1 MAKFKF
7 QFSNQVNFES
17 EDFSN
22 VDKLLTFLED
32 ENERLKAQG
41 QSASFSLQKLDKKDQ
56 VIANFE
62 RIDLPI
68 DIWDEH
74 LFFPLYEHNI
84 KYLKNNPDLASII
97 ISEKPQIDGENSN
110 FSDDAGISLSED
122 DNNWE
127 KQLLEASEKELLER
141 QSDEQSE
148 DEEKGFT
155 YSPTEEEDKAPV
167 FSQPPVTEVIGTTKT
182 AKTNDIPSF
191 IVPSENKAETPA
203 ESQTV
208 ITNTEPKLIEES
220 QDYAGIVESMSDPIS
235 IASPSLSD
243 HLNILENMGNSDDQ
257 ELNQLLTE
265 ISTYLDQKLAS
276 YTSKMEQSTNQ
287 ELESIDRREE
297 VKKALLDQCSQL
309 TQSQIHSLNEQL
321 TQEKARAISD
331 EQIRHQNELSRIEV
345 NFNSRLQQGKQDI
358 EMTNLSNAQKEIKKR
373 QYEITSTLSTYAKTK
388 TEQNQGKLHLMK
400 SKLQETFSSIFKK
413 NLIKEE
419 SYQDKILSK
428 FPINNEASALD
439 EKSKI
444 KSLDIAQSSHDKP
457 SVMPKRKYH
466 MVR

>member
-68 DIWDEH
+68 DVWDEH
-74 LFFPLYEHNI
+74 LFSPLYEHNI

-97 ISEKPQIDGENSN
+97 ISEKPQI
-110 FSDDAGISLSED
+110 DAGISLSED

-148 DEEKGFT
+148 DEEKLFT
-155 YSPTEEEDKAPV
+155 YSSAEEEKV
-167 FSQPPVTEVIGTTKT
+167 PVTEVVGTTNIVDD
-182 AKTNDIPSF
+182 NDVPPF
-191 IVPSENKAETPA
+191 IYPTENKDETPA
-203 ESQTV
+203 ESQSVSTA
-208 ITNTEPKLIEES
+208 TEPKFIDKS
-220 QDYAGIVESMSDPIS
+220 QDYAGGVESMSAPIS
-235 IASPSLSD
+235 IDSPSLSD

-265 ISTYLDQKLAS
+265 ISTYLDQKLTS

-331 EQIRHQNELSRIEV
+331 EQTRHQNELSRIEV
-345 NFNSRLQQGKQDI
+345 DFNSRLMQGKQDI
-358 EMTNLSNAQKEIKKR
+358 EMTNLSNTQKEIEKR
-373 QYEITSTLSTYAKTK
+373 QSEITSTLSTYAKTK
-388 TEQNQGKLHLMK
+388 AEQNQGKLHLMK
-400 SKLQETFSSIFKK
+400 SKLQDTFSSIFKK
-413 NLIKEE
+413 NIIKEE
-419 SYQDKILSK
+419 GYRDDILSK
-428 FPINNEASALD
+428 FSGGSDSSLPDESLKIKPLHVSKD
-439 EKSKI
+439 ISEKSPQKNI
-444 KSLDIAQSSHDKP
+444 L
-457 SVMPKRKYH
+457 
-466 MVR
+466 VR

>member
-68 DIWDEH
+68 DVWDEH
-74 LFFPLYEHNI
+74 LFSPLYEHNI

-97 ISEKPQIDGENSN
+97 ISEKPQI
-110 FSDDAGISLSED
+110 DAGISLSED

-148 DEEKGFT
+148 DEEKLFT
-155 YSPTEEEDKAPV
+155 YSSAEEEKV
-167 FSQPPVTEVIGTTKT
+167 PVTEVVGTTNIVDD
-182 AKTNDIPSF
+182 NDVPPF
-191 IVPSENKAETPA
+191 IYPTENKDETPA
-203 ESQTV
+203 ESQSVSTA
-208 ITNTEPKLIEES
+208 TEPKFIDKS
-220 QDYAGIVESMSDPIS
+220 QDYAGVVESMSAPIS

-265 ISTYLDQKLAS
+265 ISTYLDQKLTS

-297 VKKALLDQCSQL
+297 VKKVLLDQCSQL

-331 EQIRHQNELSRIEV
+331 EQTRHQNELSRIEV
-345 NFNSRLQQGKQDI
+345 DFNSRLMQGKQDI
-358 EMTNLSNAQKEIKKR
+358 EMTNLSNTQKEIEKR
-373 QYEITSTLSTYAKTK
+373 QSEITSTLSTYAKTK
-388 TEQNQGKLHLMK
+388 AEQNQGKLHLMK
-400 SKLQETFSSIFKK
+400 SKLQDTFSSIFKK
-413 NLIKEE
+413 NIIKEE
-419 SYQDKILSK
+419 GYRDDILSK
-428 FPINNEASALD
+428 FSGGSDSSLPDESLKIKPLHVSKD
-439 EKSKI
+439 ISEKSPQKNI
-444 KSLDIAQSSHDKP
+444 L
-457 SVMPKRKYH
+457 
-466 MVR
+466 VR

>member
-41 QSASFSLQKLDKKDQ
+41 QSASFSLKKLDKKDQ

-68 DIWDEH
+68 DVWDEH
-74 LFFPLYEHNI
+74 LFSPLYEHNI

-97 ISEKPQIDGENSN
+97 ISEKPQIDGGNSN
-110 FSDDAGISLSED
+110 FSDAAGISLSD
-122 DNNWE
+122 DDSNWG
-127 KQLLEASEKELLER
+127 KQLLEASEKELLEH

-148 DEEKGFT
+148 DEQKGFT
-155 YSPTEEEDKAPV
+155 YSPTEEDKAPV
-167 FSQPPVTEVIGTTKT
+167 FSQPPATEVVGTTKT

-191 IVPSENKAETPA
+191 IDPSENKAETPA

-235 IASPSLSD
+235 IVSPSLSD
-243 HLNILENMGNSDDQ
+243 HLNILENMGNSDDK

-331 EQIRHQNELSRIEV
+331 EQTRHQNELSRIEV
-345 NFNSRLQQGKQDI
+345 DFNSRLMQGKQDI
-358 EMTNLSNAQKEIKKR
+358 EMTNLSNAQKEIEKR
-373 QYEITSTLSTYAKTK
+373 QSEITSTLSTYAKTK
-388 TEQNQGKLHLMK
+388 AEQNQGKLHLMK
-400 SKLQETFSSIFKK
+400 SKLQDTFSSIFKK
-413 NLIKEE
+413 NIIKEE
-419 SYQDKILSK
+419 GYRDDILSK
-428 FPINNEASALD
+428 FSGDSDSSLPDESLKIKPLHVSQD
-439 EKSKI
+439 ISEKSPQKNI
-444 KSLDIAQSSHDKP
+444 L
-457 SVMPKRKYH
+457 
-466 MVR
+466 VR

>member
-41 QSASFSLQKLDKKDQ
+41 QSASFALKKLDKKDQ

-68 DIWDEH
+68 DVWDEH
-74 LFFPLYEHNI
+74 LFSPLYEHNI

-97 ISEKPQIDGENSN
+97 ISEKPQINGEISN
-110 FSDDAGISLSED
+110 FSDDAGISLSD
-122 DNNWE
+122 DDSNWE

-148 DEEKGFT
+148 DEEKVFT
-155 YSPTEEEDKAPV
+155 YSSAEEEKVPV
-167 FSQPPVTEVIGTTKT
+167 FNQPPVTEVVGTTKT
-182 AKTNDIPSF
+182 AKTNDVPPF
-191 IVPSENKAETPA
+191 IYPSENKTETPA
-203 ESQTV
+203 ESQTA
-208 ITNTEPKLIEES
+208 IKNTEPKLIEKS
-220 QDYAGIVESMSDPIS
+220 QDYAGIVESMSEPIS
-235 IASPSLSD
+235 VASPSLSD

-265 ISTYLDQKLAS
+265 ISTYLDQKLTS

-287 ELESIDRREE
+287 ELDSIDRREE

-331 EQIRHQNELSRIEV
+331 EQARHQNELSRIEV
-345 NFNSRLQQGKQDI
+345 DFNSRLMQGKQDI
-358 EMTNLSNAQKEIKKR
+358 EMTNLSNAQKEIEKR
-373 QYEITSTLSTYAKTK
+373 QSEITSTLSTYAKTK
-388 TEQNQGKLHLMK
+388 AEQNQGKLHLMK
-400 SKLQETFSSIFKK
+400 SKLQDTFSSIFKK
-413 NLIKEE
+413 NIIKEE
-419 SYQDKILSK
+419 GYRDDILSK
-428 FPINNEASALD
+428 FSGGSDSSIPDESLKIKPLHVSQD
-439 EKSKI
+439 TSEKSPQKNI
-444 KSLDIAQSSHDKP
+444 L
-457 SVMPKRKYH
+457 
-466 MVR
+466 VR

>member
-1 MAKFKF
+1 
-7 QFSNQVNFES
+7 
-17 EDFSN
+17 
-22 VDKLLTFLED
+22 LED

-68 DIWDEH
+68 DVWDEH
-74 LFFPLYEHNI
+74 LFSPLYEHNI

-97 ISEKPQIDGENSN
+97 ISEKPQI
-110 FSDDAGISLSED
+110 DAGISLSED

-148 DEEKGFT
+148 DEEKLFT
-155 YSPTEEEDKAPV
+155 YSSAEEEKV
-167 FSQPPVTEVIGTTKT
+167 PVTEVVGTTNIVDD
-182 AKTNDIPSF
+182 NDVPPF
-191 IVPSENKAETPA
+191 IYPTENKDETPA
-203 ESQTV
+203 ESQSVSTA
-208 ITNTEPKLIEES
+208 TEPKFIDKS
-220 QDYAGIVESMSDPIS
+220 QDYAGVVESMSAPIS

-265 ISTYLDQKLAS
+265 ISTYLDQKLTS

-331 EQIRHQNELSRIEV
+331 EQTRHQNELSRIEV
-345 NFNSRLQQGKQDI
+345 DFNSRLMQGKQDI
-358 EMTNLSNAQKEIKKR
+358 EMTNLSNTQKEIEKR
-373 QYEITSTLSTYAKTK
+373 QSEITSTLSTYAKTK
-388 TEQNQGKLHLMK
+388 AEQNQGKLHLMK
-400 SKLQETFSSIFKK
+400 SKLQDTFSSIFKK
-413 NLIKEE
+413 NIIKEE
-419 SYQDKILSK
+419 GYRDDILSK
-428 FPINNEASALD
+428 FSGDSDSSLLD
-439 EKSKI
+439 ESLKI
-444 KSLDIAQSSHDKP
+444 KPLHVSKDISEKSPQKNIL
-457 SVMPKRKYH
+457 
-466 MVR
+466 VR

>member
-41 QSASFSLQKLDKKDQ
+41 QSASFSLKKLDKKDQ

-68 DIWDEH
+68 DVWDEH
-74 LFFPLYEHNI
+74 LFSPLYEHNI

-97 ISEKPQIDGENSN
+97 ISEKPQIDGGNSN
-110 FSDDAGISLSED
+110 FSDAAGISLSD
-122 DNNWE
+122 DDSNWE
-127 KQLLEASEKELLER
+127 KQLLEASEKELLEH

-155 YSPTEEEDKAPV
+155 YSPTEEDKARV
-167 FSQPPVTEVIGTTKT
+167 FSQPPVTEVVGTTKT

-191 IVPSENKAETPA
+191 IDPSENKAETPA

-235 IASPSLSD
+235 IVSPSLSD
-243 HLNILENMGNSDDQ
+243 HLNILENMGNSDDK

-331 EQIRHQNELSRIEV
+331 EQTRHQNELSRIEV
-345 NFNSRLQQGKQDI
+345 DFNSRLMQGKQDI
-358 EMTNLSNAQKEIKKR
+358 EMTNLSNAQKEIEKR
-373 QYEITSTLSTYAKTK
+373 QSEITSTLSTYAKTK
-388 TEQNQGKLHLMK
+388 AEQNQGKLHLMK
-400 SKLQETFSSIFKK
+400 SKLQDTFSSIFKK
-413 NLIKEE
+413 NIIKEE
-419 SYQDKILSK
+419 GYRDDILSK
-428 FPINNEASALD
+428 FSGDSDSSLPDESLKIKPLHVSQD
-439 EKSKI
+439 ISEKSPQKNI
-444 KSLDIAQSSHDKP
+444 L
-457 SVMPKRKYH
+457 
-466 MVR
+466 VR

>member
-68 DIWDEH
+68 DVWDEH

-84 KYLKNNPDLASII
+84 KYLKNNPELSSII
-97 ISEKPQIDGENSN
+97 ISEKPQIDSETPST
-110 FSDDAGISLSED
+110 SDDAGISLSED

-148 DEEKGFT
+148 DEDKLFT
-155 YSPTEEEDKAPV
+155 YSSAEENKAPV
-167 FSQPPVTEVIGTTKT
+167 FNQPPVTEVVGTTKT
-182 AKTNDIPSF
+182 AKTNDVPPF
-191 IVPSENKAETPA
+191 IYPSENNEETPV

-208 ITNTEPKLIEES
+208 LTASEPKLIEGS
-220 QDYAGIVESMSDPIS
+220 QDYAGIVESMSEPIS
-235 IASPSLSD
+235 ISSPSLTD
-243 HLNILENMGNSDDQ
+243 HLNILENMGNTDDQ

-265 ISTYLDQKLAS
+265 ISTYLDQKLTS
-276 YTSKMEQSTNQ
+276 YTSKLEQSTNQ
-287 ELESIDRREE
+287 ELESIDRREQ
-297 VKKALLDQCSQL
+297 VKTMLLEQCSQL
-309 TQSQIHSLNEQL
+309 TQTQIQSLTEQL
-321 TQEKARAISD
+321 TQEKTRAISD
-331 EQIRHQNELSRIEV
+331 EQTRHQSELSRIEV
-345 NFNSRLQQGKQDI
+345 DFNSRLMQGKQNI
-358 EMTNLSNAQKEIKKR
+358 EMTNLSNAQKEIEKS
-373 QYEITSTLSTYAKTK
+373 QSEIASSLSTYAKTK
-388 TEQNQGKLHLMK
+388 AEQNQGKLHLMK
-400 SKLQETFSSIFKK
+400 SKLQDTFSSIFKK

-419 SYQDKILSK
+419 SYHDKILSK
-428 FPINNEASALD
+428 FPINDDSSASD

-444 KSLDIAQSSHDKP
+444 KPIDIAQSSNEKSSIISPQKH
-457 SVMPKRKYH
+457 H
-466 MVR
+466 MIR

>member
-41 QSASFSLQKLDKKDQ
+41 QSASFSLKKLDKKDQ

-68 DIWDEH
+68 DVWDEH
-74 LFFPLYEHNI
+74 LFSPLYEHNI

-97 ISEKPQIDGENSN
+97 ISEKPKIDGENSN
-110 FSDDAGISLSED
+110 FSDDAGISLSD
-122 DNNWE
+122 DDSNWE

-148 DEEKGFT
+148 DEEKVFT
-155 YSPTEEEDKAPV
+155 YSSAEEEKVPV
-167 FSQPPVTEVIGTTKT
+167 FNQPPVTEVVGTTKT
-182 AKTNDIPSF
+182 AKTNDVPPF
-191 IVPSENKAETPA
+191 IYPSENKTETPA

-208 ITNTEPKLIEES
+208 ITNTEPKLIEKS
-220 QDYAGIVESMSDPIS
+220 QDYAGIVESMSEPIS
-235 IASPSLSD
+235 VTSPSLSD

-265 ISTYLDQKLAS
+265 ISTYLDQKLTS

-331 EQIRHQNELSRIEV
+331 EQTRHQNELSRIEV
-345 NFNSRLQQGKQDI
+345 DFNSRLQQGKQDI
-358 EMTNLSNAQKEIKKR
+358 EVTNLSNAQKEIEKR
-373 QYEITSTLSTYAKTK
+373 QSEITSTLSTYAKTK
-388 TEQNQGKLHLMK
+388 AEQNQGKLHLMK
-400 SKLQETFSSIFKK
+400 SKLQDTFSSIFKK
-413 NLIKEE
+413 NLTKEE
-419 SYQDKILSK
+419 SYHDKILSK
-428 FPINNEASALD
+428 FPINNEASAPD

-444 KSLDIAQSSHDKP
+444 KSLDIAQSSIDKP
-457 SVMPKRKYH
+457 SVIPKKKYH

>member
-68 DIWDEH
+68 DVWDEH
-74 LFFPLYEHNI
+74 LFSPLYEHNI

-97 ISEKPQIDGENSN
+97 ISEKPQID
-110 FSDDAGISLSED
+110 AGISLSED
-122 DNNWE
+122 DSNWE

-148 DEEKGFT
+148 DEEKLFT
-155 YSPTEEEDKAPV
+155 YSSAEEEKV
-167 FSQPPVTEVIGTTKT
+167 PVTEVVGTTNIVDD
-182 AKTNDIPSF
+182 NDVPPF
-191 IVPSENKAETPA
+191 IYPTENKDETPA
-203 ESQTV
+203 ESQSVSTA
-208 ITNTEPKLIEES
+208 TEPKFIDKS
-220 QDYAGIVESMSDPIS
+220 QDYAGVVESMSAPIS

-265 ISTYLDQKLAS
+265 ISTYLDQKLTS

-331 EQIRHQNELSRIEV
+331 EQTRHQNELSRIEV
-345 NFNSRLQQGKQDI
+345 DFNSRLMQGKQDI
-358 EMTNLSNAQKEIKKR
+358 EMTNLSNTQKEIEKR
-373 QYEITSTLSTYAKTK
+373 QSEITSTLSTYAKTK
-388 TEQNQGKLHLMK
+388 AEQNQGKLHLMK
-400 SKLQETFSSIFKK
+400 SKLQDTFSSIFKK
-413 NLIKEE
+413 NIIKEE
-419 SYQDKILSK
+419 GYRDDILSK
-428 FPINNEASALD
+428 FSGGSDSSLPDESLKIKPLHVSKD
-439 EKSKI
+439 ISEKSPQKNI
-444 KSLDIAQSSHDKP
+444 L
-457 SVMPKRKYH
+457 
-466 MVR
+466 VR

>member
-41 QSASFSLQKLDKKDQ
+41 QSASFSLQKLDKKNQ

-62 RIDLPI
+62 RIDFPI
-68 DIWDEH
+68 DVWDEH

-84 KYLKNNPDLASII
+84 KYLKNNPELSSII
-97 ISEKPQIDGENSN
+97 ISEKPQIDSEIPST
-110 FSDDAGISLSED
+110 SDDAGISLSED

-148 DEEKGFT
+148 DEDKLFT
-155 YSPTEEEDKAPV
+155 YSSAEENKAPV
-167 FSQPPVTEVIGTTKT
+167 FNQPPVTEVVGTTKT
-182 AKTNDIPSF
+182 AKNNDVPPF
-191 IVPSENKAETPA
+191 IYPSENKTETPA

-208 ITNTEPKLIEES
+208 LTASEPKLIEER
-220 QDYAGIVESMSDPIS
+220 QDYAGIVESMSEPIS
-235 IASPSLSD
+235 VVSPSLSD
-243 HLNILENMGNSDDQ
+243 HLNILENMGTSDDQ

-265 ISTYLDQKLAS
+265 ISTYLDQKLTS

-331 EQIRHQNELSRIEV
+331 EQTRHQNELSRIEV
-345 NFNSRLQQGKQDI
+345 DFNSRLQQGKQDI
-358 EMTNLSNAQKEIKKR
+358 EMTNLSNTQKEIEKR
-373 QYEITSTLSTYAKTK
+373 QSEITSTLSTYAKTK
-388 TEQNQGKLHLMK
+388 AEQNQGKLHLMK
-400 SKLQETFSSIFKK
+400 SKLQDTFSSIFKK
-413 NLIKEE
+413 NIIKEE
-419 SYQDKILSK
+419 GYRDDILSK
-428 FPINNEASALD
+428 FSGSSDSSLPDESLKIKPLHVSQDLS
-439 EKSKI
+439 EKSPHKNI
-444 KSLDIAQSSHDKP
+444 L
-457 SVMPKRKYH
+457 
-466 MVR
+466 VR

>member
-41 QSASFSLQKLDKKDQ
+41 QSASFSLKKLDKKDQ

-68 DIWDEH
+68 DVWDEH
-74 LFFPLYEHNI
+74 LFSPLYEHNI

-97 ISEKPQIDGENSN
+97 ISEKPQIDGGNSN
-110 FSDDAGISLSED
+110 FSDAAGISLSD
-122 DNNWE
+122 DDSNWG
-127 KQLLEASEKELLER
+127 KQLLEASEKELLEH

-148 DEEKGFT
+148 DEQKGFT
-155 YSPTEEEDKAPV
+155 YSPKEDKAPV
-167 FSQPPVTEVIGTTKT
+167 FSQLPATEVVGTTKT

-191 IVPSENKAETPA
+191 IDPSENKAETPA

-235 IASPSLSD
+235 IVSPSLSD
-243 HLNILENMGNSDDQ
+243 HLNILENMGNSDDK

-331 EQIRHQNELSRIEV
+331 EQTRHQNELSRIEV
-345 NFNSRLQQGKQDI
+345 DFNSRLMQGKQDI
-358 EMTNLSNAQKEIKKR
+358 EMTNLSNAQKEIEKR
-373 QYEITSTLSTYAKTK
+373 QSEITSTLSTYAKTK
-388 TEQNQGKLHLMK
+388 AEQNQGKLHLMK
-400 SKLQETFSSIFKK
+400 SKLQDTFSSIFKK
-413 NLIKEE
+413 NIIKEE
-419 SYQDKILSK
+419 GYRDDILSK
-428 FPINNEASALD
+428 FSGGSDSSLPDESLKIKPLHVSQD
-439 EKSKI
+439 ISEKSPQKNI
-444 KSLDIAQSSHDKP
+444 L
-457 SVMPKRKYH
+457 
-466 MVR
+466 VR

>member
-68 DIWDEH
+68 DVWDEH
-74 LFFPLYEHNI
+74 LFSPLYEHNI

-97 ISEKPQIDGENSN
+97 ISEKPQI
-110 FSDDAGISLSED
+110 DAGISLSED

-148 DEEKGFT
+148 DEEKLFT
-155 YSPTEEEDKAPV
+155 YSSAVEEKV
-167 FSQPPVTEVIGTTKT
+167 PVTEVVGTTNIVDD
-182 AKTNDIPSF
+182 NDVPPF
-191 IVPSENKAETPA
+191 IYPTENKDETPA
-203 ESQTV
+203 ESQSVSTA
-208 ITNTEPKLIEES
+208 TEPKFIDKS
-220 QDYAGIVESMSDPIS
+220 QDYAGVVESMSAPIS
-235 IASPSLSD
+235 IDSPSLSD

-265 ISTYLDQKLAS
+265 ISTYLDQKLTS

-331 EQIRHQNELSRIEV
+331 EQTRHQNELSRIEV
-345 NFNSRLQQGKQDI
+345 DFNSRLMQGKQDI
-358 EMTNLSNAQKEIKKR
+358 EMTNLSNTQKEIEKR
-373 QYEITSTLSTYAKTK
+373 QSEITSTLSTYAKTK
-388 TEQNQGKLHLMK
+388 AEQNQGKLHLMK
-400 SKLQETFSSIFKK
+400 SKLQDTFSSIFKK
-413 NLIKEE
+413 NIIKEE
-419 SYQDKILSK
+419 GYRDDILSK
-428 FPINNEASALD
+428 FSGGSDSSLPDESLKIKPLHVSKD
-439 EKSKI
+439 ISEKSPQKNI
-444 KSLDIAQSSHDKP
+444 L
-457 SVMPKRKYH
+457 
-466 MVR
+466 VR

>member
-68 DIWDEH
+68 DVWDEH
-74 LFFPLYEHNI
+74 LFSPLYEHNI

-97 ISEKPQIDGENSN
+97 ISEKPQI
-110 FSDDAGISLSED
+110 DAGISLSED

-148 DEEKGFT
+148 DEEKLFT
-155 YSPTEEEDKAPV
+155 YSSAEEEKV
-167 FSQPPVTEVIGTTKT
+167 PVTEVVGTTNIVDD
-182 AKTNDIPSF
+182 NDVPPF
-191 IVPSENKAETPA
+191 IYPTENKDVTPA
-203 ESQTV
+203 ESQSVSTA
-208 ITNTEPKLIEES
+208 TEPKFIDKS
-220 QDYAGIVESMSDPIS
+220 QDYAGVVESMSAPIS
-235 IASPSLSD
+235 SDSPSLSD

-265 ISTYLDQKLAS
+265 ISTYLDQKLTS

-331 EQIRHQNELSRIEV
+331 EQTRHQNELSRIEV
-345 NFNSRLQQGKQDI
+345 DFNSRLMQGKQDI
-358 EMTNLSNAQKEIKKR
+358 EMTNLSNAQKEIEKR
-373 QYEITSTLSTYAKTK
+373 QSEITSTLSTYAKTK
-388 TEQNQGKLHLMK
+388 AEQNQGKLHLMK
-400 SKLQETFSSIFKK
+400 SKLQDTFSSIFKK

-419 SYQDKILSK
+419 SYHDKILSK
-428 FPINNEASALD
+428 FPINNHSSAPD

-444 KSLDIAQSSHDKP
+444 KSLDIAQSSIDNP
-457 SVMPKRKYH
+457 SMTPKKKYH

>member
-41 QSASFSLQKLDKKDQ
+41 QSASFSLKKLDKKDQ

-97 ISEKPQIDGENSN
+97 ISEKPQIDSGNSN
-110 FSDDAGISLSED
+110 FSDDVGISLSD
-122 DNNWE
+122 DDSNWE

-148 DEEKGFT
+148 DEEKGIT
-155 YSPTEEEDKAPV
+155 YSSAEEEKVPI
-167 FSQPPVTEVIGTTKT
+167 FNQPPVTEVVGTTNIVDNNG
-182 AKTNDIPSF
+182 AAPF
-191 IVPSENKAETPA
+191 IYPSENKDETPA
-203 ESQTV
+203 ESQSVSTA
-208 ITNTEPKLIEES
+208 TEPKFIEGS
-220 QDYAGIVESMSDPIS
+220 QDYAGIVESMSAPIS

-265 ISTYLDQKLAS
+265 ISTYLDQKLTS

-331 EQIRHQNELSRIEV
+331 EQVRHQNELSRIEV
-345 NFNSRLQQGKQDI
+345 DFNSRLMQGKQDI
-358 EMTNLSNAQKEIKKR
+358 EMTNLSNAQKEIEKR
-373 QYEITSTLSTYAKTK
+373 QSEITSTLSTYAKTK
-388 TEQNQGKLHLMK
+388 AEQNQGKLHLMK
-400 SKLQETFSSIFKK
+400 SKLQDTFSSIFKK
-413 NLIKEE
+413 NIIKEE
-419 SYQDKILSK
+419 GYRDDILSK
-428 FPINNEASALD
+428 FSEGSDSSLPD
-439 EKSKI
+439 ESLKI
-444 KSLDIAQSSHDKP
+444 KPLHVSQDTSENSPQKNIL
-457 SVMPKRKYH
+457 
-466 MVR
+466 VR

>member
-41 QSASFSLQKLDKKDQ
+41 QSASFSLQKLDKKDK

-68 DIWDEH
+68 DVWDEH
-74 LFFPLYEHNI
+74 LFSPLYEHNI
-84 KYLKNNPDLASII
+84 KYLKNNPELSSII
-97 ISEKPQIDGENSN
+97 ISEKPQIDSEIPST
-110 FSDDAGISLSED
+110 SDDAGISLSED

-148 DEEKGFT
+148 DEEKLFT
-155 YSPTEEEDKAPV
+155 YSSAEEEKV
-167 FSQPPVTEVIGTTKT
+167 PVTEVVGTTNIVDD
-182 AKTNDIPSF
+182 NDIPPF
-191 IVPSENKAETPA
+191 IYPTENKDETPA
-203 ESQTV
+203 ESQSVSTA
-208 ITNTEPKLIEES
+208 TEPKFIDKS
-220 QDYAGIVESMSDPIS
+220 QDYAGVVESMSAPIS

-265 ISTYLDQKLAS
+265 ISTYLDQKLTS

-331 EQIRHQNELSRIEV
+331 EQTRHQNELSRIEV
-345 NFNSRLQQGKQDI
+345 DFNSRLMQGKQDI
-358 EMTNLSNAQKEIKKR
+358 EMTNLSNTQKEIEKR
-373 QYEITSTLSTYAKTK
+373 QSEITSTLSTYAKTK
-388 TEQNQGKLHLMK
+388 AEQNQGKLHLMK
-400 SKLQETFSSIFKK
+400 SKLQDTFSSIFKK
-413 NLIKEE
+413 NIIKEE
-419 SYQDKILSK
+419 GYRDDILSK
-428 FPINNEASALD
+428 FSGGSDSSLPDESLKIKPLHVSKD
-439 EKSKI
+439 ISEKSPQKNI
-444 KSLDIAQSSHDKP
+444 L
-457 SVMPKRKYH
+457 
-466 MVR
+466 VR

>member
-68 DIWDEH
+68 DVWDEH
-74 LFFPLYEHNI
+74 LFSPLYEHNI

-97 ISEKPQIDGENSN
+97 ISEKPQI
-110 FSDDAGISLSED
+110 DAGISLSED

-148 DEEKGFT
+148 DEEKLFT
-155 YSPTEEEDKAPV
+155 YSPTEEEKVPA
-167 FSQPPVTEVIGTTKT
+167 TEVVGTTNIVDD
-182 AKTNDIPSF
+182 NDVPPF
-191 IVPSENKAETPA
+191 IYPTENKDETPA
-203 ESQTV
+203 ESQSVSTA
-208 ITNTEPKLIEES
+208 TEPKFIHKS
-220 QDYAGIVESMSDPIS
+220 QDYAGVVESMSAPIS

-265 ISTYLDQKLAS
+265 ISTYLDQKLTS

-287 ELESIDRREE
+287 ELESIDRREG

-331 EQIRHQNELSRIEV
+331 EQTRHQNELSRIEV
-345 NFNSRLQQGKQDI
+345 DFNSRLMQGKQDI
-358 EMTNLSNAQKEIKKR
+358 EMTNLSNAQKEIEKR
-373 QYEITSTLSTYAKTK
+373 QSEITSTLSTYAKTK
-388 TEQNQGKLHLMK
+388 AEQNQGKLHLMK
-400 SKLQETFSSIFKK
+400 SKLQDTFSSIFKK
-413 NLIKEE
+413 NIIKEE
-419 SYQDKILSK
+419 GYRDDILSK
-428 FPINNEASALD
+428 FSGGSDSSLPDESLKIKPLHVSQDLP
-439 EKSKI
+439 EKSPHKNI
-444 KSLDIAQSSHDKP
+444 L
-457 SVMPKRKYH
+457 
-466 MVR
+466 VR

>member
-68 DIWDEH
+68 DVWDEH
-74 LFFPLYEHNI
+74 LFSPLYEHNI

-97 ISEKPQIDGENSN
+97 ISEKPQI
-110 FSDDAGISLSED
+110 DAGISLSED

-148 DEEKGFT
+148 DEEKV
-155 YSPTEEEDKAPV
+155 S
-167 FSQPPVTEVIGTTKT
+167 VTEVVG
-182 AKTNDIPSF
+182 KTNIVDDNDVPPF
-191 IVPSENKAETPA
+191 IYPTENKDETSA
-203 ESQTV
+203 ESQSVSTA
-208 ITNTEPKLIEES
+208 TEPKFIDKS
-220 QDYAGIVESMSDPIS
+220 QDYAGVVEPMSAPIS
-235 IASPSLSD
+235 IDSPSLSD

-265 ISTYLDQKLAS
+265 ISTYLDQKLTS

-331 EQIRHQNELSRIEV
+331 EQTRHQNELSRIEV
-345 NFNSRLQQGKQDI
+345 DFNSRLMQGKQDI
-358 EMTNLSNAQKEIKKR
+358 EMTNLSNTQKEIEKR
-373 QYEITSTLSTYAKTK
+373 QSEITSTLSTYAKTK
-388 TEQNQGKLHLMK
+388 AEQNQGKLHLMK
-400 SKLQETFSSIFKK
+400 SKLQDTFSSIFKK
-413 NLIKEE
+413 NIIKEE
-419 SYQDKILSK
+419 GYRDDILSK
-428 FPINNEASALD
+428 FSGGSDSSLPDESLKIKPLHVSKD
-439 EKSKI
+439 ISEKSLQKNI
-444 KSLDIAQSSHDKP
+444 L
-457 SVMPKRKYH
+457 
-466 MVR
+466 VR

>member
-68 DIWDEH
+68 DVWDEH
-74 LFFPLYEHNI
+74 LFSPLYEHNI

-97 ISEKPQIDGENSN
+97 ISEKPQID
-110 FSDDAGISLSED
+110 AGISLSED
-122 DNNWE
+122 DSNWE

-148 DEEKGFT
+148 DEEKIFT
-155 YSPTEEEDKAPV
+155 YSSAEEEKV
-167 FSQPPVTEVIGTTKT
+167 PVTEVVGTTNIVDD
-182 AKTNDIPSF
+182 NDVPPF
-191 IVPSENKAETPA
+191 IYPTENKDETPA
-203 ESQTV
+203 ESQSVSTA
-208 ITNTEPKLIEES
+208 TEPKFIDKS
-220 QDYAGIVESMSDPIS
+220 QDYAGVVESMSVPIS

-243 HLNILENMGNSDDQ
+243 PLNILENMGNSDDQ

-265 ISTYLDQKLAS
+265 ISTYLDQKLTS

-287 ELESIDRREE
+287 GLESIDRREE

-331 EQIRHQNELSRIEV
+331 EQTRHQNELSRIEV
-345 NFNSRLQQGKQDI
+345 DFNSRLMQGKQDI
-358 EMTNLSNAQKEIKKR
+358 EMTNLSNTQKEIEKR
-373 QYEITSTLSTYAKTK
+373 QSEITSTLSTYAKTK
-388 TEQNQGKLHLMK
+388 AEQNQGKLHLMK
-400 SKLQETFSSIFKK
+400 SKLQDTFSSIFKK
-413 NLIKEE
+413 NIIKEE
-419 SYQDKILSK
+419 GYRDDILSK
-428 FPINNEASALD
+428 FSGGSDSSLPDESLKIKPLHVSKD
-439 EKSKI
+439 ISEKSPQKNI
-444 KSLDIAQSSHDKP
+444 L
-457 SVMPKRKYH
+457 
-466 MVR
+466 VR

>member
-68 DIWDEH
+68 DVWDEH
-74 LFFPLYEHNI
+74 LFSPLYEHNI

-97 ISEKPQIDGENSN
+97 ISEKPQI
-110 FSDDAGISLSED
+110 DAGISLSED

-148 DEEKGFT
+148 DEEKLFT
-155 YSPTEEEDKAPV
+155 YSSAEEEKV
-167 FSQPPVTEVIGTTKT
+167 PVTEVVGTTNIVDD
-182 AKTNDIPSF
+182 NDVPPF
-191 IVPSENKAETPA
+191 IYPTENKDETPA
-203 ESQTV
+203 ESQSVSTA
-208 ITNTEPKLIEES
+208 TEPKFIDKS
-220 QDYAGIVESMSDPIS
+220 QDYAGVVESMSAPIS

-265 ISTYLDQKLAS
+265 ISTYLDQKLTS
-276 YTSKMEQSTNQ
+276 YTSKMEESTNQ

-331 EQIRHQNELSRIEV
+331 EQTRHQNELSRIEV
-345 NFNSRLQQGKQDI
+345 DFNSRLMQGKQDI
-358 EMTNLSNAQKEIKKR
+358 EMTNLSNTQKEIEKR
-373 QYEITSTLSTYAKTK
+373 QSEITSTLSTYAKTK
-388 TEQNQGKLHLMK
+388 AEQNQGKLHLMK
-400 SKLQETFSSIFKK
+400 SKLQDTFSSIFKK
-413 NLIKEE
+413 NIIKEE
-419 SYQDKILSK
+419 GYRDDILSK
-428 FPINNEASALD
+428 FSGGSDSSLSDESLKIKPLHVSKDIS
-439 EKSKI
+439 EKSPQKNI
-444 KSLDIAQSSHDKP
+444 L
-457 SVMPKRKYH
+457 
-466 MVR
+466 VR

>member
-41 QSASFSLQKLDKKDQ
+41 QSASFTLKKIDKKDK

-68 DIWDEH
+68 DVWDEH
-74 LFFPLYEHNI
+74 LFSPLYEHNI
-84 KYLKNNPDLASII
+84 KYLKNNPVLASII
-97 ISEKPQIDGENSN
+97 ISEKPQIDSETPST
-110 FSDDAGISLSED
+110 SDEAGIPLSED

-148 DEEKGFT
+148 DEDKLFT
-155 YSPTEEEDKAPV
+155 YSSAEEDKVPT
-167 FSQPPVTEVIGTTKT
+167 FSQPPVTEVLEAAKT
-182 AKTNDIPSF
+182 AKTNDISSF
-191 IVPSENKAETPA
+191 IDPSENKDETPA

-220 QDYAGIVESMSDPIS
+220 HDYAGIVESMSDPIS

-265 ISTYLDQKLAS
+265 ISTYLDQKLTS

-345 NFNSRLQQGKQDI
+345 DFNSRLMQGKQDI
-358 EMTNLSNAQKEIKKR
+358 EMTNLSNAQKEIEKR
-373 QYEITSTLSTYAKTK
+373 QSEITSTLSNYAKTK

-400 SKLQETFSSIFKK
+400 SKLQEIFSSIFKK

-419 SYQDKILSK
+419 SYHDNILSK
-428 FPINNEASALD
+428 FPINNEASAPD

-457 SVMPKRKYH
+457 SVIPKKKYH

>member
-68 DIWDEH
+68 DVWDEH
-74 LFFPLYEHNI
+74 LFSPLYEHNI

-97 ISEKPQIDGENSN
+97 ISEKPQI
-110 FSDDAGISLSED
+110 DAGISLSED

-148 DEEKGFT
+148 DEEKLFT
-155 YSPTEEEDKAPV
+155 YSSAEEEKV
-167 FSQPPVTEVIGTTKT
+167 PVTEVVGTTNIVDD
-182 AKTNDIPSF
+182 NDVPPF
-191 IVPSENKAETPA
+191 IYPTENKDETPA
-203 ESQTV
+203 ESQSVSTA
-208 ITNTEPKLIEES
+208 TEPKFIDKS
-220 QDYAGIVESMSDPIS
+220 QYYAGGVESMSAPIS
-235 IASPSLSD
+235 IDSPSLSD

-265 ISTYLDQKLAS
+265 ISTYLDQKLTS

-331 EQIRHQNELSRIEV
+331 EQTRHQNELSRIEV
-345 NFNSRLQQGKQDI
+345 DFNSRLMQGKQDI
-358 EMTNLSNAQKEIKKR
+358 EMTNLSNTQKEIEKR
-373 QYEITSTLSTYAKTK
+373 QSEITSTLSTYAKTK
-388 TEQNQGKLHLMK
+388 AEQNQGKLHLMK
-400 SKLQETFSSIFKK
+400 SKLQDTFSSIFKK
-413 NLIKEE
+413 NIIKEE
-419 SYQDKILSK
+419 GYRDDILSK
-428 FPINNEASALD
+428 FSGGSDSSLPDESLKIKPLHVSKD
-439 EKSKI
+439 ISEKSPQKNI
-444 KSLDIAQSSHDKP
+444 L
-457 SVMPKRKYH
+457 
-466 MVR
+466 VR